1 MGISYYLRRD
11 DNRTLFEL
19 GKYTYTWG
27 DVLGRGRPF
36 VVDPAMQPVLSGYS
50 AQSFRN
56 NEFSGIGVPGGLKGY
71 SRRIAH
77 AIVQWCDG
85 RPFQFVSEDGF
96 DQWMEDETWDY
107 DLAVTGTRYEV

>member
-1 MGISYYLRRD
+1 MFEHVSRSRSIA
-11 DNRTLFEL
+11 RTIL
-19 GKYTYTWG
+19 G
-27 DVLGRGRPF
+27 
-36 VVDPAMQPVLSGYS
+36 SGPGP
-50 AQSFRN
+50 
-56 NEFSGIGVPGGLKGY
+56 SGIGVPGGLKGY

-107 DLAVTGTRYEV
+107 DLAVDSLRGMTR